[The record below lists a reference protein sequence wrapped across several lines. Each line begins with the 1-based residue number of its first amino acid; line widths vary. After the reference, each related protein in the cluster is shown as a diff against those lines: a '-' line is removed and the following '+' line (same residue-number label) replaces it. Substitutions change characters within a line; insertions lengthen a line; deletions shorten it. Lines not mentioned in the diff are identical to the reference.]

1 MSHSLSHRYGAQLVV
16 TALADVP
23 VVARTSDDRISYTG
37 AKGPGEFFLGDQVV
51 LVATAGVFWS
61 AYSRLEALDLGYD
74 TSEVIQAI
82 PDYEVAGL
90 DRAAQ
95 WDLAERMA
103 ERLRGAPQVSG
114 MTAWQFVGEDYP
126 GGPDVDAVTDFGRP
140 RDLSVQEGLSSY
152 YEVGLGFFDVL
163 GVDILRGRS
172 FTPSDGRGT
181 AVAIV
186 TERGAE
192 SWWPNED
199 PIGHQIKV
207 GQAGLWMTVVG
218 VAEDVHRVEELGR
231 MFATDGRRPMP
242 LVFVPAGQFEAFPV
256 GWRTYPICAGCEG
269 VKMGARA
276 SSSTSAATEV
286 LRSTLAEQAPN
297 LPLTQI
303 GRVLH
308 LHMNG
313 SVGRLISDTGR
324 LVGVGTLIAL
334 ILAVIGIVGVVTE
347 GLARRT
353 REIGVRLALGARPY
367 QVTGALATE
376 SVLTSLAGLGVGLVV
391 VVTLHEVMASVFFNY
406 FVNELG
412 SSVLDPKVLAAAVAV
427 VLSATLAASF
437 GTARRALSVDPMEAL
452 RTD

>member
-1 MSHSLSHRYGAQLVV
+1 
-16 TALADVP
+16 
-23 VVARTSDDRISYTG
+23 
-37 AKGPGEFFLGDQVV
+37 
-51 LVATAGVFWS
+51 
-61 AYSRLEALDLGYD
+61 
-74 TSEVIQAI
+74 
-82 PDYEVAGL
+82 
-90 DRAAQ
+90 
-95 WDLAERMA
+95 
-103 ERLRGAPQVSG
+103 
-114 MTAWQFVGEDYP
+114 
-126 GGPDVDAVTDFGRP
+126 
-140 RDLSVQEGLSSY
+140 
-152 YEVGLGFFDVL
+152 
-163 GVDILRGRS
+163 
-172 FTPSDGRGT
+172 
-181 AVAIV
+181 
-186 TERGAE
+186 
-192 SWWPNED
+192 
-199 PIGHQIKV
+199 
-207 GQAGLWMTVVG
+207 
-218 VAEDVHRVEELGR
+218 
-231 MFATDGRRPMP
+231 
-242 LVFVPAGQFEAFPV
+242 
-256 GWRTYPICAGCEG
+256 
-269 VKMGARA
+269 
-276 SSSTSAATEV
+276 
-286 LRSTLAEQAPN
+286 
-297 LPLTQI
+297 
-303 GRVLH
+303 VLH